1 MWTGGENAYVDAS
14 SEPIILVENL
24 PICIEANG
32 SGARAGGFRSRGK
45 ARRHLQE
52 RHRLRLRRLLRCAR
66 HHTTGHIVG
75 VGVGTILAVIGVG
88 RFMALYNY
96 LFAEPTM
103 RLAGMPTNA

>member
-1 MWTGGENAYVDAS
+1 MWTGGENACVDAS
-14 SEPIILVENL
+14 SEPIILAENL

-32 SGARAGGFRSRGK
+32 SGASCRRFPIAWESPSAF
-45 ARRHLQE
+45 ARTSSTAAVFCVVLGIV
-52 RHRLRLRRLLRCAR
+52 
-66 HHTTGHIVG
+66 TTGHIVG